1 MTLRPNHLAAGTVL
15 TLHAMASVGWLRP
28 MCRAVGGFVFLCSG
42 SFTRGA
48 DVLRP
53 GLGEDLLRP
62 FDFCGVLGVDRDE
75 EVARLDLAFIAFGF
89 DLGDAQTDQPAG
101 DAAHGRSDRR
111 TTQRGDNRS
120 GGDEGADS
128 RNGQGANPGDPA
140 QRPAYD
146 DARAGTGDSAFRGF
160 GVLLVREIAG
170 RPLVGKQHGDVVV
183 GEVCGFELADNAI
196 SLLAR
201 GGDDEYRT

>member
-53 GLGEDLLRP
+53 GLGEDFLRS

-75 EVARLDLAFIAFGF
+75 EVARLDLALIAFGF
-89 DLGDAQTDQPAG
+89 DLGDAQADQPAG
-101 DAAHGRSDRR
+101 DAARSR
-111 TTQRGDNRS
+111 TDGGTAQRGDNRTR
-120 GGDEGADS
+120 GEERTDS

-140 QRPAYD
+140 
-146 DARAGTGDSAFRGF
+146 
-160 GVLLVREIAG
+160 
-170 RPLVGKQHGDVVV
+170 
-183 GEVCGFELADNAI
+183 
-196 SLLAR
+196 
-201 GGDDEYRT
+201 